1 MMAVVFVI
9 VREPGLALDE
19 KEEFMTDVCSC

>member
-19 KEEFMTDVCSC
+19 KEELMIDVCSY